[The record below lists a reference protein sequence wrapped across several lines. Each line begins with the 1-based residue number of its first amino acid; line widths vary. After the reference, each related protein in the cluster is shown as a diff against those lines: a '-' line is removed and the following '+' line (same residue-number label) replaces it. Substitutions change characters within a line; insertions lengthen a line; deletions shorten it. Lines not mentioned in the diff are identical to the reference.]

1 MQERMFFLQVP
12 HIDIA
17 VDAGGDYE
25 IVLGVDLDSLDE
37 GSGTLEPV
45 DGLIVDTLVDIDVPL
60 LVGQQVLSS
69 MGVTDY
75 FT

>member
-1 MQERMFFLQVP
+1 MQERMFVLQVP

-25 IVLGVDLDSLDE
+25 VVLGVDLDFLDE
-37 GSGTLEPV
+37 GSGTLEHV
-45 DGLIVDTLVDIDVPL
+45 DGLIVDSLVDIDVPL